1 MKNQIEVD
9 LYNDRI
15 VAYFP
20 LARKEELAQLVQL
33 QQQHQPSKTIV
44 YVTKEYVDHFVQQGY
59 ESEGQIPG
67 FFYGFDSYIVSQY
80 KGKERKTSKQVREQ
94 ADIMSTVQ
102 QTKNRIVLSPLEG
115 QYSLHLASHNDVKG
129 LVQLYRKV
137 FEKYPTMIFDQDY
150 VGKMMTDDYFFVVIK
165 DQNKIVS
172 AASAMINEYKSAEI
186 TDCATDPDYRG
197 KQFLLH
203 IITRLEKEL
212 FNRGVYCAYS
222 LTRALSPG
230 MNVTIKRLG
239 YEYGGKLVNNCII
252 STGFE
257 DMCIWSK
264 QLNQKSK
271 GADSRI

>member
-20 LARKEELAQLVQL
+20 LAREEELAQLVQL

-44 YVTKEYVDHFVQQGY
+44 YVTKEYVNHFVQQGY
-59 ESEGQIPG
+59 ELEGEIPS

-80 KGKERKTSKQVREQ
+80 KGKERKNSKHVAEQ
-94 ADIMSTVQ
+94 AHIMSTVQ
-102 QTKNRIVLSPLEG
+102 KTKNRIVLSPLEERYTL
-115 QYSLHLASHNDVKG
+115 QIASHNDVKG
-129 LVQLYRKV
+129 LVQLYKKV
-137 FEKYPTMIFDQDY
+137 FEKYPTMIFDENY
-150 VGKMMTDDYFFVVIK
+150 VRKMMTDDYFFVVIK

-172 AASAMINEYKSAEI
+172 AASAMINQYKSAEI
-186 TDCATDPDYRG
+186 TDCATNPDYRG

-212 FNRGVYCAYS
+212 FNRGVYCVYS

-239 YEYGGKLVNNCII
+239 YDYGGKLVNNCII

-264 QLNQKSK
+264 QLNQKNK
-271 GADSRI
+271 RADSRI